1 MGHTSSP
8 QPRPLLL
15 LSSRPWNA
23 ALAERLRQ
31 RLHRPVHVIDVP
43 AHCTPE
49 AVGAIDPEWIFVP
62 HWSQLIPESIW
73 GPWPT
78 VIFHM
83 TDLPYGRGASP
94 LLTALRCGAGR
105 DRFKAFRG
113 IELSAALAGC
123 S

>member
-1 MGHTSSP
+1 MGNTSPS

-23 ALAERLRQ
+23 ALAERLHQ

-62 HWSQLIPESIW
+62 HWSHWIPESIW
-73 GPWPT
+73 GSWPT

-83 TDLPYGRGASP
+83 TDLPYGRGGTMR
-94 LLTALRCGAGR
+94 TALRCGAGR

-113 IELSAALAGC
+113 IERPAALVGC
-123 S
+123 R